1 MKAEEL
7 KYRDIITIENLF
19 QAWDE
24 FKKEKRNKKDMQKF

>member
-1 MKAEEL
+1 MKVEEL